1 MKNIVLISSLALL
14 ITACGGEPQTKGAG
28 GIPVSVPSDS
38 ASYGIVVKDVGFGKE
53 ALMVI
58 SQRVGKSGTSFAV
71 REVNCYNSTFRYVG
85 ESNISA
91 SDAMASAATYN
102 AGSMSPLTKGSIS
115 YYISNKACQVGA

>member
-1 MKNIVLISSLALL
+1 MKKLLSVGIVVLL
-14 ITACGGEPQTKGAG
+14 TACGGEPATKTAG

-58 SQRVGKSGTSFAV
+58 SQRVGKSGTSYAV

-91 SDAMASAATYN
+91 SHAMASAATYN
-102 AGSMSPLTKGSIS
+102 AGNMSPLTHGSIS

>member
-1 MKNIVLISSLALL
+1 MKKLLLISSLSLL
-14 ITACGGEPQTKGAG
+14 ITACGGEQPKGAG

-102 AGSMSPLTKGSIS
+102 AGSMSPLTHGSIS